1 MSNPQSELHFGARNQ
16 PSNQLVPSMDS
27 FRFVHAADLH
37 IDSPFAGIGDADNRV
52 ATRLREATYKA
63 FQNLVD
69 LCIRTEADFLVIAG
83 DVYDGADRSVR
94 AQLRFRDGLSE
105 LADRGIQTFVVHGN
119 HDPLDGWQSSI
130 SWPGGVHIFG
140 ATPEWKNIEKNG
152 EVVAAVQGMSYPTGE
167 VTDNLAVQFSPPQSG
182 SIFAIGLLHAN
193 VGGNSA
199 HTNYAPCTVEDLS
212 ASGIDYWAL
221 GHVHTRQTL
230 KRAAPV
236 IAYPGNTQGR
246 HPNETGARGALVVDV
261 DPSGASKTEFVPLD
275 VVRWERSEV
284 DISSIETIDSL
295 DSAIRQLTDNLS
307 VQAEGRDVICRV
319 TLVGRGPLHE
329 QMAAE
334 GAVDDLLEAA
344 RSTWSGSS
352 PWVWVERI
360 VDSTRPAIDI
370 EQRAKQDDFLGATL
384 KRAQLSSIESTEI
397 DRLTEVVSDVYS
409 GRRNG
414 LDRPSDEQVSAW
426 AEEARWYL
434 AELLEQG
441 K

>member
-1 MSNPQSELHFGARNQ
+1 
-16 PSNQLVPSMDS
+16 MDS

-37 IDSPFAGIGDADNRV
+37 IDSPFSGVGDADNRV
-52 ATRLREATYKA
+52 ATRLREATFEA

-69 LCIRTEADFLVIAG
+69 LCINQKVDFLVIAG

-94 AQLRFRDGLSE
+94 AQLRFRDGLSK
-105 LADRGIQTFVVHGN
+105 LAGAGIQSFVVHGN

-130 SWPGGVHIFG
+130 SWPEGVHIFG
-140 ATPEWKNIEKNG
+140 ATPEWKNFEKNG
-152 EVVAAVQGMSYPTGE
+152 EIAAAIQGMSYPTRE
-167 VTDNLAVQFSPPQSG
+167 VTDNLAKQFSPPESG
-182 SIFAIGLLHAN
+182 NLFAIGLLHAN
-193 VGGNSA
+193 VGANSA
-199 HTNYAPCTVEDLS
+199 HPNYAPCTVEDLS
-212 ASGIDYWAL
+212 ESGIDYWAL

-261 DPSGASKTEFVPLD
+261 DDSGASRIEFAALD
-275 VVRWERSEV
+275 VVRWERGEV
-284 DISSIETIDSL
+284 DISNIETIDNL
-295 DSAIRQLTDNLS
+295 DSAIRQATDNLS
-307 VQAEGRDVICRV
+307 VQAEDRDVVCRL

-329 QMAAE
+329 QLAAT
-334 GAVDDLLEAA
+334 GAVDDLLDSVRAA
-344 RSTWSGSS
+344 WNASGS

-360 VDSTRPAIDI
+360 TDSTHPTIDI
-370 EQRAKQDDFLGATL
+370 ESRAKQDDFLGATL
-384 KRAQLSSIESTEI
+384 KRALLSSIESDEI
-397 DRLTEVVSDVYS
+397 DRLTEVLSDVYT

-414 LDRPSDEQVSAW
+414 LEKPNDEQVSAW

-434 AELLEQG
+434 AELLEQS

>member
-1 MSNPQSELHFGARNQ
+1 
-16 PSNQLVPSMDS
+16 MDS

-37 IDSPFAGIGDADNRV
+37 IDSPFAGVGDADNRV
-52 ATRLREATYKA
+52 ATRLREATYEA

-69 LCIRTEADFLVIAG
+69 LCINQNADFLVIAG

-94 AQLRFRDGLSE
+94 AQLRFRDGLSK
-105 LADRGIQTFVVHGN
+105 LADAGIQSFVVHGN

-130 SWPGGVHIFG
+130 SWPEGVHVFG
-140 ATPEWKNIEKNG
+140 ATPEWKNFEKNG
-152 EVVAAVQGMSYPTGE
+152 EVVAAIQGMSYPTRE
-167 VTDNLAVQFSPPQSG
+167 VTENLATQFAPPESG
-182 SIFAIGLLHAN
+182 NLFAIGLLHAN
-193 VGGNSA
+193 VGANSA
-199 HTNYAPCTVEDLS
+199 HPNYAPCTVEDLS

-261 DPSGASKTEFVPLD
+261 DPSGASRSDFVALD
-275 VVRWERSEV
+275 VVRWERSDV
-284 DISSIETIDSL
+284 DISNLETIDSL
-295 DSAIRQLTDNLS
+295 DSAIRQATDNLS
-307 VQAEGRDVICRV
+307 VQAEDRDVVCR
-319 TLVGRGPLHE
+319 LNIVGRGPLHE
-329 QMAAE
+329 QLAAD
-334 GAVDDLLEAA
+334 GAVEDLLDSV
-344 RSTWSGSS
+344 RNTWNASGS

-360 VDSTRPAIDI
+360 TDSTRPAIDI
-370 EQRAKQDDFLGATL
+370 EARAKQDDFLGATL
-384 KRAQLSSIESTEI
+384 KRALLSSIEADEI
-397 DRLTEVVSDVYS
+397 DRLTEVVSDVYT

-414 LDRPSDEQVSAW
+414 LEKPSDEQVSAW

-434 AELLEQG
+434 AELLEQS